1 MGDDDRGHG
10 VAPRPHAQ
18 LELSRREALKLLLAS
33 LSALQGACLE
43 APGQDVRPYVEMP
56 RLSLQGESARY
67 ATAMTVDGFSTGL
80 LVQSHVG
87 RPIKVDGHPLHPASL
102 GATFPHHQAS
112 VYDLYDPHRAKNV
125 MRRKVAAS
133 WDVLTRELA
142 VLRGPLWL
150 VLPHQSSPLIAE
162 LLGRLGQRTQLE
174 IVYDAPLSPLA
185 RYQGAALVFGK
196 PLEVQLEL
204 KRAKTLVAFDADPLA
219 GMPMSLRWARDFAAA
234 RRVSLPSDPM
244 NRLYVAEPMFTPTG
258 SMADHRL
265 AVPAS
270 QVLALI
276 VALSEQ
282 LRAAGRDTLPVPS
295 ALLEWSRSVVSAP
308 ERKAWLRSV
317 ALELLEH
324 PDQSAIV
331 IGDRQPAVCHALVH
345 GIHAALGALGKRVTL
360 SEPAL
365 LAPMGSRSLSDL
377 AQAIDAKQ
385 VGSLVVLD
393 ANPVYSAAPD
403 LQLAERISRVPWS
416 LCVGSYLN
424 ETAEACAWFAPASH
438 YLESWGDGRAWDGTL
453 SFTQPLI
460 RPMYETKSVPEVLAM
475 LAGIRNPQGLTLLKQ
490 SFRARPGEGERA
502 ARLEAALAAGFI
514 PNTES
519 SAEPRLMRESEA
531 LRRALEAHRPAVRSD
546 ALELAIAA
554 SPSLQ
559 DGRRASNGWLQ
570 ELPHPITKLTWGNAV
585 MMSPGTASRL
595 SIADGHVLALKTT
608 AGSVEAPALIVEGHA
623 DGALT
628 LEAGYGR
635 FSVSEPLSDGLGANA
650 FALATAEQATILEAV
665 KVTRTGSIAA
675 LARTQEHFDDEGRKI
690 AQAASLARFRAH
702 PEEIQEARPQLPS
715 LLGKG
720 PEIGL
725 QWAMTI
731 DLTIC
736 TGCSSCVVACQAENN
751 VPVVGREGVLQNR
764 TMHWIRLDTYRLHG
778 EAGEGAGFVHQP
790 MLCQHCESA
799 PCEYVCPVFA
809 TTHSPDGL
817 NEMVYNRCIGTRF
830 CSNNCPYKVRRFN
843 WFNYTSSSGTLSL
856 QRNPQV
862 TVRERGVMEKCTYC
876 VQRIRAAEIKARMA
890 QRSIRPGEVTTA
902 CQDAC
907 PTRAI
912 QFGALQ
918 HEETQMVQWR
928 REARTYAALEDL
940 HTVPRTLYLA
950 KLNNPRLENDQEQ
963 VHNE

>member
-1 MGDDDRGHG
+1 MGDNDRGHG
-10 VAPRPHAQ
+10 VAPRPHAE
-18 LELSRREALKLLLAS
+18 LELSRRDALKVLLAS
-33 LSALQGACLE
+33 FSALQGACLE

-56 RLSLQGESARY
+56 RLPLQGEAARY

-102 GATFPHHQAS
+102 GATLPHHQAS

-125 MRRKVAAS
+125 MQRKMPAS
-133 WDVLTRELA
+133 WDALAREVATLQ
-142 VLRGPLWL
+142 GPLWL
-150 VLPHQSSPLIAE
+150 VLPHQSSPLLAE
-162 LLGRLGQRTQLE
+162 LLGRIRERTPLE

-196 PLEVQLEL
+196 PFEVQLDL
-204 KRAKTLVAFDADPLA
+204 KRAKALVAFDADPLA

-244 NRLYVAEPMFTPTG
+244 NRLYVAEPMFTATG

-265 AVPAS
+265 ALPAS
-270 QVLALI
+270 EVLALI

-282 LRAAGRDTLPVPS
+282 LRKAGRDTQPLPS
-295 ALLEWSRSVVSAP
+295 ALVEWSRSVISTP

-324 PDQSAIV
+324 PEQSAIV
-331 IGDRQPAVCHALVH
+331 VGDRQPAVCHALVH
-345 GIHAALGALGKRVTL
+345 GIQAALGAFGKTVTL
-360 SEPAL
+360 IEPAL
-365 LAPMGSRSLSDL
+365 LAPLGSRSLVDL

-385 VGSLVVLD
+385 VGALVALET
-393 ANPVYSAAPD
+393 NPVYSAAPE
-403 LQLAERISRVPWS
+403 LQLAKRISRVPWS
-416 LCVGSYLN
+416 LYAGSYRN
-424 ETAEACAWFAPASH
+424 ETAETCAWFAPTSH

-460 RPMYETKSVPEVLAM
+460 RPMYETKSVAEVLAM
-475 LAGIRNPQGLTLLKQ
+475 FAGIRNPQGLTLLKE
-490 SFRARPGEGERA
+490 SFRARQGERETD
-502 ARLEAALAAGFI
+502 ARFETALGTGFI
-514 PNTES
+514 ANSEIS
-519 SAEPRLMRESEA
+519 VEPRLMRESEA
-531 LRRALEAHRPAVRSD
+531 LRRVLEGLSPAVRSD
-546 ALELAIAA
+546 ALELALAR
-554 SPSLQ
+554 SPTLH
-559 DGRRASNGWLQ
+559 DGRAASNGWLQ

-585 MMSPGTASRL
+585 MMSPRTATRL
-595 SIADGHVLALKTT
+595 AVADGHVLALTT
-608 AGSVEAPALIVEGHA
+608 AAGSVEAPALVVEGHA
-623 DGALT
+623 DGSLT

-635 FSVSEPLSDGLGANA
+635 FSAFEPLSDGLGANA
-650 FALATAEQATILEAV
+650 FALTTAEGVSILDAV
-665 KVTRTGSIAA
+665 KITRTGSLAA
-675 LARTQEHFDDEGRKI
+675 LARTQEHFDDEGRQI
-690 AQAASLARFRAH
+690 AQAASLAHFRAH
-702 PEEIQEARPQLPS
+702 PKAIQEARPSLPS
-715 LLGKG
+715 LMDKG
-720 PEIGL
+720 LEIGL

-751 VPVVGREGVLQNR
+751 VPMVGREGVLQKR
-764 TMHWIRLDTYRLHG
+764 VMHWLRLDSYRLYG
-778 EAGEGAGFVHQP
+778 EAGEGSGLVHQP
-790 MLCQHCESA
+790 MLCQHCEKA

-843 WFNYTSSSGTLSL
+843 WFNYTSNSGSLSL

-862 TVRERGVMEKCTYC
+862 TVRDRGVMEKCTYC
-876 VQRIRAAEIKARMA
+876 VQRIRAAEIQARMGK
-890 QRSIRPGEVTTA
+890 RPIRPGEVTTA

-918 HEETQMVQWR
+918 HEETPMVQWR

-950 KLNNPRLENDQEQ
+950 KLKNPRPEPEERARDE
-963 VHNE
+963 